1 MTGWSLDM
9 TLTAAAAVLIGLLLL
24 LVVLSGRLGARFRN
38 SVAGIGFCAAL
49 ALFAWGTWQAA
60 IADDWVHVA
69 FFCIVGVILVW
80 RSFRAYRRWSARRGG
95 GEGLRPAP

>member
-9 TLTAAAAVLIGLLLL
+9 TLTAAAAALIGLLLL
-24 LVVLSGRLGARFRN
+24 LVMASGRLGARFRD

-60 IADDWVHVA
+60 IVGDWVNVA
-69 FFCIVGVILVW
+69 FFCLVGGIVIW
-80 RSFRAYRRWSARRGG
+80 RSFRAYRRWSARRSG
-95 GEGLRPAP
+95 GEGLRPTP